1 MILCKKLRNSEFKYQ
16 LTEDGYI
23 LIEYHGQD
31 SVIEV
36 PSEVEGVAVVG
47 IEKKV
52 FLSKKN
58 LRVITLPNKLDW
70 IGDWGFGYCSNLNK
84 VMLPARK
91 IYFGKSTF

>member
-36 PSEVEGVAVVG
+36 PSEVEWVAVVG

-58 LRVITLPNKLDW
+58 LRVITLPNKLDV
-70 IGDWGFGYCSNLNK
+70 IIL
-84 VMLPARK
+84 
-91 IYFGKSTF
+91 I